1 MEPIELAMKALA
13 RVADEEPYMADAS
26 VEAYE
31 EGKIAW
37 CFHCGQEFP
46 GGCSDYNNP
55 ANHEL
60 NCAWRIGREV
70 LAEFPLRS
78 EIEETKDEVVRLC
91 LEEREA
97 MLAKDLAQ
105 SPEEHAQLDCARMG
119 ATLRL
124 EKMIDQLKDLRKRA

>member
-1 MEPIELAMKALA
+1 MFQLGLIDTI
-13 RVADEEPYMADAS
+13 V
-26 VEAYE
+26 
-31 EGKIAW
+31 
-37 CFHCGQEFP
+37 
-46 GGCSDYNNP
+46 
-55 ANHEL
+55 
-60 NCAWRIGREV
+60 
-70 LAEFPLRS
+70 
-78 EIEETKDEVVRLC
+78 DEVVRLC